1 MFTERLIKISD
12 EYFIRGGIIQ
22 TLMGFDG
29 VVEVNETDKLNTA
42 VRGVFK
48 GNLTVPHF
56 HEGADDALGFAVSLR
71 AIDAGKLLTDAV
83 LRTYFDES
91 VIGSPFKFLAI
102 IGVGIVDLIRALG
115 DDGFSEEMCGAVLSF
130 VRKNPGI

>member
-42 VRGVFK
+42 VSGVFK
-48 GNLTVPHF
+48 TEFVVPHV
-56 HEGADDALGFAVSLR
+56 HERANHVLGFAVSLR
-71 AIDAGKLLTDAV
+71 AIDASKLLTDIV
-83 LRTYFDES
+83 LGACFDER
-91 VIGSPFKFLAI
+91 VTGGPLKFLAV

-115 DDGFSEEMCGAVLSF
+115 DDGFYEEMRSAVLGF
-130 VRKNPGI
+130 IRENRGI